1 MEFKF
6 FIAEKTNQAMNS
18 KTENDKSKGV
28 EGKRRGEKRGVGK
41 ERKEDLEVGIA
52 CHLLL
57 GLESLVKAEEDIF
70 LVTIGPPISTCL
82 DQERIRSQAVEIS
95 GCTSSK

>member
-28 EGKRRGEKRGVGK
+28 EGKRRGEKGRGGGK
-41 ERKEDLEVGIA
+41 KEDLEVGIA

-57 GLESLVKAEEDIF
+57 GLESLVKAKEDIF